1 MVQFYMFYS
10 DTDDSP
16 SIDRLIPELGYIK
29 GNVNVISLRA
39 NIIKNNAT
47 KDELIKI
54 ANWMESK
61 GL

>member
-10 DTDDSP
+10 DTDNSP